1 MAPRSGGD
9 AVGADG
15 GDLTAPA
22 SGGLTKPRALAAA
35 AATGFGV
42 MSAELTAVRLLAPHF
57 GDSAYV
63 WTNVIGVILAAMALG
78 AALGG
83 RLCSR
88 PDARRWPTLLLSGGA
103 LLLAAAPWLAG
114 WFGQMTEVS
123 QLPLDA
129 AMPALIRGSLVASAA
144 VFAPPMLLLA
154 AVSPLLIALLSR
166 SGVALGRAAGDL
178 AAAGTLGSLLGTFLA
193 THVLVPSLGC
203 RLAMLVAAGVLALGA
218 LVASGRRDRVR
229 AAAPLLLVVVAAS
242 VLRGPLRGPPA
253 GVELLAERETPYQL
267 LQVHRQRIGDQQ
279 RTTLVIN
286 EGLDSFHSLAVEG
299 SVFTDG
305 NYYDWHPLAP
315 LLVSDGRP
323 VAELRAAS
331 IGDGAGSLRKI
342 YGAVHPG
349 LRVDSCDLDAQTML
363 LGDEFF
369 GGVKAEGA
377 RYALDGRLFLTHSDA
392 IYDVIHVDAYAHQVY
407 VPAHLAS
414 VEFFEHARRHLRD
427 GGVLAC
433 NVGALSVD
441 DAVLRAVVGTMASVF
456 EDVAVMMVPRTRN
469 ALVIARRSGRVDPR
483 VFAGAPVSTEMTPD
497 DRDRWREILAHASD
511 AERWLRLADAGPVLR
526 DDRPL
531 LDQLLSESY
540 VKIADPGSL
549 VVAGGPRR
557 VEDAEQICW
566 EAAKRGDWGAVLKSL
581 EESAAATAWFRLQV
595 GDARWRLRQLR
606 SAALEYR
613 EALRIASDPEMQAT
627 LAGRVEGVTEELA
640 PILAAD
646 AVAAKLGWW
655 SALVL
660 AAGFALVAVVRRV

>member
-1 MAPRSGGD
+1 M
-9 AVGADG
+9 
-15 GDLTAPA
+15 
-22 SGGLTKPRALAAA
+22 SGGLTKPRALCAA

-42 MSAELTAVRLLAPHF
+42 MAAELTAVRLLAPHF

-63 WTNVIGVILAAMALG
+63 WTNVIGVILAAMATG

-83 RLCSR
+83 RICSW
-88 PDARRWPTLLLSGGA
+88 PDASRWPGRLLSGGA

-129 AMPALIRGSLVASAA
+129 AMPALIRGSLVASAV

-154 AVSPLLIALLSR
+154 AVSPLLVALLSR

-203 RLAMLVAAGVLALGA
+203 RLAMLVAAGVLVLGA
-218 LVASGRRDRVR
+218 LVASGRRERG
-229 AAAPLLLVVVAAS
+229 AAAAALLLVVVAS
-242 VLRGPLRGPPA
+242 WVQRGPLRAPPA
-253 GVELLAERETPYQL
+253 GVELLAERETPYQF
-267 LQVHRQRIGDQQ
+267 LQVHRQRVGEQQ

-286 EGLDSFHSLAVEG
+286 EGLDSFHSLAIEG

-305 NYYDWHPLAP
+305 NYYDWHALAP
-315 LLVSDGRP
+315 LLVRDGRP
-323 VAELRAAS
+323 AAELRAAS

-349 LRVDSCDLDAQTML
+349 LRVDSCDLDGQTML

-369 GGVKAEGA
+369 DGDKAEGA

-414 VEFFEHARRHLRD
+414 VEFFEHARRHLCE

-469 ALVIARRSGRVDPR
+469 ALVVACRNGRIDPSAF
-483 VFAGAPVSTEMTPD
+483 VGAAAPAAMNPD
-497 DRDRWREILAHASD
+497 DRDRWSRILAHAAD
-511 AERWLRLADAGPVLR
+511 AARWQRLAAPGPILR

-549 VVAGGPRR
+549 VVAGGDRR
-557 VEDAEQICW
+557 VADAEQVCF
-566 EAAKRGDWGAVLKSL
+566 EAAQRGDWGAVLTSL
-581 EESAAATAWFRLQV
+581 AESEAATAWLRLQA

-613 EALRIASDPEMQAT
+613 EALRVSSDPELKAT
-627 LAGRVEGVTEELA
+627 LSGRIEAVTEDLA

-655 SALVL
+655 SAFVL
-660 AAGFALVAVVRRV
+660 AAGLALVAGVRRV